1 MPRKEDNTALEMFTA
16 GGLAGSYPFLNSKD
30 DSIK

>member
-16 GGLAGSYPFLNSKD
+16 GGLAGLHSILNSKD
-30 DSIK
+30 DSI